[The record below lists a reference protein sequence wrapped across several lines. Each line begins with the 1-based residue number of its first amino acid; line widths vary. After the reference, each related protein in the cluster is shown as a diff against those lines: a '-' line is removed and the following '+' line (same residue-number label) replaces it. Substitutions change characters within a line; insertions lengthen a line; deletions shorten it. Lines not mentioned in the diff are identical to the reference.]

1 MPIQS
6 FQENASVPAVV
17 AAVSPLDPADLLDL
31 QELSKRTPRQ
41 AVVYSRMAAQAR
53 NTWLHTCL
61 QTGSSSSL
69 LMAWS

>member
-53 NTWLHTCL
+53 NT
-61 QTGSSSSL
+61 
-69 LMAWS
+69 